1 MKKKKPTWE
10 NVIQVAKNRGMTPEE
25 FIKMLIDNYEEIGLS
40 KVAGLQICKTYKSC
54 REGKMRYRSHNNL
67 IRYFIEDHDQLPEA
81 YLRSCK
87 KFFKELS
94 TKHQA
99 SSNKRQ
105 AVALWKPG
113 IRVKNRFNRKV

>member
-1 MKKKKPTWE
+1 MNT
-10 NVIQVAKNRGMTPEE
+10 R
-25 FIKMLIDNYEEIGLS
+25 IK
-40 KVAGLQICKTYKSC
+40 
-54 REGKMRYRSHNNL
+54 HNDL
-67 IRYFIEDHDQLPEA
+67 THYFLRDHDQLPEA